1 MIVKYENKE
10 LKQQLKV
17 LEKKYQ
23 SLVVRRDELLAKIEE
38 FNNEYNLKF
47 SDILNQIFDLEEEN
61 LYKKIEL
68 RKIKK
73 EKLLKDKSKLDE
85 LITKRDKLQAKLD
98 KVIHDIKL
106 NGKNDELLFQKK
118 ELEIALSEV
127 NSQINFIKESNE
139 KIKKEINYK
148 PDEELKKE
156 YEEVKSANEEFKK
169 EIKESQKVKN
179 LSEEE
184 KKELKIIYRKF
195 SKLIHPD
202 IVADKYKDE
211 AKNLMAKLNELFRL
225 KDLEAI
231 KKMYNEF
238 LAHKNFAEIS
248 EELEN
253 EDELQQQIYKMR
265 DKIIEVQKEIDEL
278 LSNEIFDII
287 DNKTAY
293 FNEVK
298 EKLEI
303 RLNDLKNEKS
313 YLDINIMKYKEMA

>member
-10 LKQQLKV
+10 LKQQLKL
-17 LEKKYQ
+17 LENKYQ
-23 SLVVRRDELLAKIEE
+23 SLSVKKDELLAKIEE

-47 SDILNQIFDLEEEN
+47 GNILNQIFDLESEN

-73 EKLLKDKSKLDE
+73 EKLLKDKNKLDE

-106 NGKNDELLFQKK
+106 NGKNDELLFNKQ

-127 NSQINFIKESNE
+127 NSQINFIEENNE
-139 KIKKEINYK
+139 KIEKEINIQS
-148 PDEELKKE
+148 DEELKEE
-156 YEEVKSANEEFKK
+156 YEEIKNSKK
-169 EIKESQKVKN
+169 EFEEELKES
-179 LSEEE
+179 E
-184 KKELKIIYRKF
+184 KIKSLNKDENKELKNIYRKF

-202 IVADKYKDE
+202 IVAEKYKEE

-238 LAHKNFAEIS
+238 VDNKNFIEIS

-253 EDELQQQIYKMR
+253 EDELQKQIYKIR
-265 DKIIEVQKEIDEL
+265 DKIIEIQKEIDEL
-278 LSNEIFDII
+278 LSNDIFDII
-287 DNKTAY
+287 EKKEEY
-293 FNEVK
+293 FNEIK

-303 RLNDLKNEKS
+303 RINDLKSEKS
-313 YLDINIMKYKEMA
+313 YLDINIMKYKEM

>member
-10 LKQQLKV
+10 LKQQLKL
-17 LEKKYQ
+17 LENKYQ
-23 SLVVRRDELLAKIEE
+23 SLVVKKDELLAKIEE

-47 SDILNQIFDLEEEN
+47 GEILNQIFDLESEN

-73 EKLLKDKSKLDE
+73 EKLLKDKNKLDE

-106 NGKNDELLFQKK
+106 NGKNDELLFNKQ

-127 NSQINFIKESNE
+127 NSQINFIEENNE
-139 KIKKEINYK
+139 KIEKEINIQS
-148 PDEELKKE
+148 DEELKEE
-156 YEEVKSANEEFKK
+156 YEEIKNSKK
-169 EIKESQKVKN
+169 EFEEELKES
-179 LSEEE
+179 E
-184 KKELKIIYRKF
+184 KIKSLNKDENKELKNIYRKF

-202 IVADKYKDE
+202 IVAEKYKEE

-238 LAHKNFAEIS
+238 VDNKNFIEIS

-253 EDELQQQIYKMR
+253 EDELQKQIYKIR
-265 DKIIEVQKEIDEL
+265 DKIIEIQKEIDEL
-278 LSNEIFDII
+278 LSNDIFDII
-287 DNKTAY
+287 EKKEEY
-293 FNEVK
+293 FNEIK

-303 RLNDLKNEKS
+303 RINDLKSEKS
-313 YLDINIMKYKEMA
+313 YLDINIMKYKEM